1 MFFATLIIIT
11 AYFPL
16 FALQRVEAKLF
27 LPMAYAVSYSVFG
40 ALVFSLTV
48 IPALAYLAYRKP
60 YRVFHNPALEWLER
74 RYQGALR
81 WCLYHLKIMYGLAV
95 AAIVAVLFLG
105 ATVGRE
111 FLPELDEGSIW
122 LQVQLPT
129 GISLDTASEMA
140 NELRAATRE
149 FPEVSYIV
157 TQLGRND
164 DGTDPWT
171 PSHIEASVGLNPYS
185 TWPSGETKQDLD
197 PPHERA
203 VSRAARDSSIGFS
216 QPMIDGV
223 YDKIAGAHS
232 QLVVKVYGDNL
243 DELRRIAGE
252 IVDVLNATRGAADV
266 AIDQEPP
273 LPQVIV
279 QIDREATARYGI
291 NVSDISD
298 LIQTGI
304 AGAAVSQVFIK
315 DRQYNISVRFPEA
328 DRQNPEALGNLV
340 LTSSTGALIPLS
352 QVAHISL
359 QTGESTITHERNQ
372 RHLTVKLNYRDRDL
386 SSLLAEAQQNVAE
399 KVKFD
404 PNDYR
409 IEWGGQFENQQR
421 AQGRLALILLVMLGL
436 MLILIYAEF
445 ALTRHALLI
454 LGVVPLATLGGLI
467 ALHITD
473 STLNVASSVGFIA
486 LFGVAVEN
494 AIIMVSHLNRLRD
507 TGAPLYLAVLA
518 GAGERLR
525 PILMTASVATVGML
539 PAALATGIGSD
550 VQRGLGVVIV
560 GGLITTTV
568 LTIFML
574 PTFYFVSERRAA
586 RRASASRA
594 RANRDLPTIDGTAS
608 I

>member
-1 MFFATLIIIT
+1 M
-11 AYFPL
+11 
-16 FALQRVEAKLF
+16 
-27 LPMAYAVSYSVFG
+27 
-40 ALVFSLTV
+40 TV
-48 IPALAYLAYRKP
+48 RD
-60 YRVFHNPALEWLER
+60 
-74 RYQGALR
+74 G
-81 WCLYHLKIMYGLAV
+81 
-95 AAIVAVLFLG
+95 
-105 ATVGRE
+105 
-111 FLPELDEGSIW
+111 PES
-122 LQVQLPT
+122 
-129 GISLDTASEMA
+129 A
-140 NELRAATRE
+140 
-149 FPEVSYIV
+149 
-157 TQLGRND
+157 
-164 DGTDPWT
+164 
-171 PSHIEASVGLNPYS
+171 
-185 TWPSGETKQDLD
+185 
-197 PPHERA
+197 
-203 VSRAARDSSIGFS
+203 
-216 QPMIDGV
+216 
-223 YDKIAGAHS
+223 
-232 QLVVKVYGDNL
+232 VYGDDL

-252 IVDVLNATRGAADV
+252 IVDVLNATPGV

-273 LPQVIV
+273 LPQVVV

-315 DRQYNISVRFPEA
+315 DRQYNVSVRFPES

-352 QVAHISL
+352 QVTRVSL

-404 PNDYR
+404 PDNYR

-467 ALHITD
+467 ALHITE

-507 TGAPLYLAVLA
+507 TGIPLYLAVLA

-525 PILMTASVATVGML
+525 PILMTASVATVGIP

-560 GGLITTTV
+560 GGLITTTL

-594 RANRDLPTIDGTAS
+594 RMNGDLQTIDETAS